1 MQNPTQLWLQLL
13 VVSRLDDTSWPLRPA
28 ADMVTPLSRP
38 PLASAADVLLV
49 LDLETATDASGDL
62 AHRQI
67 VRWAWAAVDTRTA
80 DIVDVQAILVA
91 PDWAAGAT
99 AAVTAGG
106 SAHGGSYAS
115 GPPPEGGAGGG
126 SGGDGG
132 GGSAAIAPAPGLL
145 GSGIPLA
152 AAVRLFEARV
162 AAVHTGRSVL
172 CVTDGPWQLKQQ
184 LADEGWRK
192 AVPLPPF
199 FIRFFDL
206 QTHFA
211 GSYPAASPPPLCAAD
226 MAAVL
231 GLPPPPRPPHPALAR
246 VTTMAAVVAALLRDG
261 HPFLVPELACELDF
275 SARPP
280 APGALLCD
288 GIPAGCLLRLRG
300 LPWAAREVDVARF
313 LDGVDLLPGSRIR
326 LVTDGGGRVTGE
338 AFVQV
343 VGPDA
348 VTAAVSSHHRRL
360 LGRRYV
366 EVFRSSPW
374 EMSVHLARAEAE
386 GDRESSRS
394 RAGGGGAGHSASGM
408 PPLRGG
414 GGGGAAAT
422 AAAAP
427 QGTFW
432 HGGWHP
438 AVAALPLA
446 VGSCATTRRLARLSV
461 AAVAV
466 GGGRGA
472 TAEAQGQWRR
482 LQRVCHH
489 RLRRRHLH
497 RRCRHRRWMR
507 SRARRLSPCCSRRR
521 LEEALWQLLCRHARL
536 PLRRPRAS

>member
-1 MQNPTQLWLQLL
+1 
-13 VVSRLDDTSWPLRPA
+13 
-28 ADMVTPLSRP
+28 MVTPLSRP

-80 DIVDVQAILVA
+80 DVLDLQAILVA
-91 PDWAAGAT
+91 PDWSAGVAAGVAAGALGWRP
-99 AAVTAGG
+99 AAVVA
-106 SAHGGSYAS
+106 SASAVHGGPPGS
-115 GPPPEGGAGGG
+115 GPPAQADAGGRT
-126 SGGDGG
+126 GGDGG
-132 GGSAAIAPAPGLL
+132 GGDAAAVAPAPGLL
-145 GSGIPLA
+145 GSGMPLA
-152 AAVRLFEARV
+152 AAVRLFESRV
-162 AAVHTGRSVL
+162 AAVHAGRRVM

-226 MAAVL
+226 MAAAL
-231 GLPPPPRPPHPALAR
+231 ALPPPPAPPHPALGR
-246 VTTMAAVVAALLRDG
+246 VTTMAAVVCALLRDG

-288 GIPAGCLLRLRG
+288 GVPAGCLLRLRG
-300 LPWAAREVDVARF
+300 LPWAAREADVARF
-313 LDGVDLLPGSRIR
+313 LDGVELLPGSRVR

-343 VGPDA
+343 VGPAA
-348 VTAAVSSHHRRL
+348 VAAAVSSHHRRL

-386 GDRESSRS
+386 GDRESSPPLNPCVALPYTHPYSTRSCGVGSELRS
-394 RAGGGGAGHSASGM
+394 RLSASSM
-408 PPLRGG
+408 
-414 GGGGAAAT
+414 
-422 AAAAP
+422 
-427 QGTFW
+427 
-432 HGGWHP
+432 
-438 AVAALPLA
+438 
-446 VGSCATTRRLARLSV
+446 
-461 AAVAV
+461 
-466 GGGRGA
+466 
-472 TAEAQGQWRR
+472 
-482 LQRVCHH
+482 
-489 RLRRRHLH
+489 RRRTPTCQVMFFPRVRH
-497 RRCRHRRWMR
+497 RSPRCR
-507 SRARRLSPCCSRRR
+507 
-521 LEEALWQLLCRHARL
+521 CRGTRG
-536 PLRRPRAS
+536 R